1 MRIAPIPQQGGTQTI
16 QQTIN
21 MSHNNPCGFN
31 QFSVLSMGDTGIT
44 YGRFLSY
51 LNQLLSIPTVIDAYA
66 SYVVALLEYDGATT
80 EMNKKKAIYMLYA
93 YGIAVKDGMAD
104 LPPITGYDFVCSIYE
119 ANGATI
125 LDSSISS
132 QWPPVVETVPDVYDY
147 TYLTL
152 QAYKNPDYAI
162 CTVYNLLNQPN
173 TSPWIDQSVGSQADL
188 INSSYLV
195 NQVAT
200 PESTMAIAS
209 LQTDTANTRNYGFT
223 GFGFSSR
230 PLSPEN
236 ANASYNACYMNRIS
250 IGMRSINSIF
260 VRLSL
265 VQSIS

>member
-1 MRIAPIPQQGGTQTI
+1 MRIAPMPQQGGTQTI

-21 MSHNNPCGFN
+21 LSHNSPCGFN

-44 YGRFLSY
+44 YGQFFSY
-51 LNQLLSIPTVIDAYA
+51 LNQILSTPAVDDAYKA
-66 SYVVALLEYDGATT
+66 YVATLLEYDDAPTDS
-80 EMNKKKAIYMLYA
+80 NKKAAIYTLYA
-93 YGIAVKDGMAD
+93 YGVAVRDAMAG
-104 LPPITGYDFVCSIYE
+104 LPPIAGYQYVCSVYE
-119 ANGATI
+119 GNGTTI
-125 LDSSISS
+125 LDSSIPS
-132 QWPPVVETVPDVYDY
+132 QWPPVVETAPGVYAFAF
-147 TYLTL
+147 LTL
-152 QAYKNPDYAI
+152 QPYRNPDNST
-162 CTVYNLLNQPN
+162 CTIYNLVNQPN
-173 TSPWIDQSVGSQADL
+173 TSPWIDQSVGSQSDI

-236 ANASYNACYMNRIS
+236 ANASYNACYLSRIS
-250 IGMRSINSIF
+250 QGARSINSIF

-265 VQSIS
+265 VQT